1 MKKNINSYLTFY
13 LFVLFL
19 FGLFFLFIKHEV
31 GNDSTI
37 SEWIINYSG
46 GFTKRGIIGQIC
58 IYFANL
64 FSVDLR
70 NIIFGFQTIILGV
83 YFLLIYFFLK
93 NIKVD
98 RILFLS
104 IFTPI
109 FILYPIAEIEVLARK
124 EIFIFIILLIY
135 LFIPINK
142 INLQNIYKIIML
154 PLSVLIWEPVV
165 FFLLFWIS
173 LDIINN
179 KYQKI
184 NLENLTKLLP
194 YLPAVSVA
202 FYIIFNPMTLG
213 QHDQMV
219 EFLTNNFNEKCYM
232 SCDLLKSKSTIFQQ
246 FQVNFSKYS
255 FEVFL
260 RYFLIIIIGFGPLFI
275 LLFYSKLKDKNL
287 IFFKNFNNLLIP
299 FLFILSPVLVLFAM
313 GYDWGRWV
321 NISYVFSIISYVYL
335 YKKRK
340 IFISENKI
348 QNNKLNKVSKKIF
361 VLFVVIYCFGWNP
374 KTVITG
380 DVASFPGYRIPY
392 KVFKLLNQQ

>member
-1 MKKNINSYLTFY
+1 MKKNINSYLIFY

-19 FGLFFLFIKHEV
+19 FSLFFLFIKHEV
-31 GNDSTI
+31 ENDSTI
-37 SEWIINYSG
+37 SEWIINYYG

-64 FSVDLR
+64 FSINLR
-70 NIIFGFQTIILGV
+70 DTIFGFQTIILGV
-83 YFLLIYFFLK
+83 YFLLIYFFLR
-93 NIKVD
+93 NIKIN
-98 RILFLS
+98 RILLLS

-135 LFIPINK
+135 LSIPINK
-142 INLQNIYKIIML
+142 ISRQNIYKVIML
-154 PLSVLIWEPVV
+154 PLSILIWEPVV

-194 YLPAVSVA
+194 YLPTVSVA
-202 FYIIFNPMTLG
+202 FYIVFNPMTVG

-219 EFLTNNFNEKCYM
+219 EFLANNFNEKCYM

-260 RYFLIIIIGFGPLFI
+260 RYFFIIIVGFGPLFI

-287 IFFKNFNNLLIP
+287 IFFNHFNNLLIP
-299 FLFILSPVLVLFAM
+299 FLFVLSPVLVLFAM

-321 NISYVFSIISYVYL
+321 NISYVFSIITYIYL
-335 YKKRK
+335 YKKNK
-340 IFISENKI
+340 IFVLENKLK
-348 QNNKLNKVSKKIF
+348 NNKLNKVSKKIF
-361 VLFVVIYCFGWNP
+361 VLIFVIYCFGWNP

-392 KVFKLLNQQ
+392 KVFKLLK

>member
-83 YFLLIYFFLK
+83 YFLLIYFFLR

-98 RILFLS
+98 RILCLS

-142 INLQNIYKIIML
+142 ISLQNIYKIIML

-179 KYQKI
+179 KYHKI

-232 SCDLLKSKSTIFQQ
+232 SCALLKSKSTIFQQ

-299 FLFILSPVLVLFAM
+299 FLFVLSPVLVLFAM

-361 VLFVVIYCFGWNP
+361 IWFFVIYCFGWNP